1 MSRLNHVFEM
11 KVNPSQKYI
20 KTAIFKGI
28 YLPSLIILFLV
39 SCASAP
45 RMVHYSNYYI
55 SKDKVL
61 NEVRTGLQSLD
72 YEIDMYA
79 PETYALSTKPVK
91 IKGEASK
98 YNYTLFVKISDR
110 IEIYISAKII
120 IYKRPS
126 KSIKHWN
133 WVFIKKKIN

>member
-1 MSRLNHVFEM
+1 
-11 KVNPSQKYI
+11 
-20 KTAIFKGI
+20 
-28 YLPSLIILFLV
+28 
-39 SCASAP
+39 
-45 RMVHYSNYYI
+45 MVHYSNYYI

-61 NEVRTGLQSLD
+61 NEVRTALQSLD

-120 IYKRPS
+120 IYKRNS
-126 KSIKHWN
+126 QSNFGKKNVGRRLKIFETKEYVQIIQKNEDKMHRS
-133 WVFIKKKIN
+133 VQKKIFKPIHKELNKIKRKNKISFY